1 MAAPL
6 SGRVVLVT
14 GGGRG
19 IGRGHCLAL
28 SAQGASVVVND
39 PGVSRDG
46 TAGDGAGP
54 AADVVAEVE
63 ASGGKAV
70 AHTGSVSCWD
80 DVADMIKMAVETF
93 GTLTGVVN
101 NAGIVRDSMVATCTE
116 ADWDAVIAVHL
127 KGTFAVTKHACE
139 YWRAQSKAGN
149 RIDARIVNTVS
160 GAGLWGNAGQSAYGA
175 AKAAIANL
183 TVVTAM
189 EAARYGVAVNAI
201 SPLAITRISE
211 DFFSGAKADDP
222 ALNPALS
229 SQVVAH
235 QRAQTQPY
243 RGLRRGAR
251 LLSRQRRCFAA
262 VLRDRSGGQLAVR
275 HVTTRPGR
283 PIADGLVS
291 RVRPDRVRRRCS
303 DCPRSERQLREKS
316 QRLKNLS
323 GRSTNSKT
331 TPSGERRNAM

>member
-1 MAAPL
+1 MTGAL

-54 AADVVAEVE
+54 AADVVAEIE
-63 ASGGKAV
+63 AAGGKAV
-70 AHTGSVSCWD
+70 AHTGSVSSWD
-80 DVADMIKMAVETF
+80 DVADMIRTAVETF

-101 NAGIVRDSMVATCTE
+101 NAGIVRDAMVANASE

-127 KGTFAVTKHACE
+127 KGTFAVTRHACE

-149 RIDARIVNTVS
+149 QIDARIVNTVS
-160 GAGLWGNAGQSAYGA
+160 GAGLWGNVGQSAYGA

-189 EAARYGVAVNAI
+189 EASRYGVAVNAI
-201 SPLAITRISE
+201 SPLAVTRISE
-211 DFFSGAKADDP
+211 DFFSGEKADDP
-222 ALNPALS
+222 ALDPARS
-229 SQVVAH
+229 SQVVAWLQSPESSWLTGQILRVNGRTLSRIEGFAEAPARYH
-235 QRAQTQPY
+235 AKDRASLQFSEIGQAVSWLYGTSP
-243 RGLRRGAR
+243 RGLAGP
-251 LLSRQRRCFAA
+251 LP
-262 VLRDRSGGQLAVR
+262 
-275 HVTTRPGR
+275 TT
-283 PIADGLVS
+283 
-291 RVRPDRVRRRCS
+291 
-303 DCPRSERQLREKS
+303 
-316 QRLKNLS
+316 
-323 GRSTNSKT
+323 
-331 TPSGERRNAM
+331 